1 MQGSQTD
8 EQSKDKSKRSI
19 GDRQGRGGEEEED
32 GGGSGGQTLAP
43 RQR

>member
-1 MQGSQTD
+1 MQGLKID
-8 EQSKDKSKRSI
+8 EHLKEKSKQCI
-19 GDRQGRGGEEEED
+19 GDKEGGGREEEED